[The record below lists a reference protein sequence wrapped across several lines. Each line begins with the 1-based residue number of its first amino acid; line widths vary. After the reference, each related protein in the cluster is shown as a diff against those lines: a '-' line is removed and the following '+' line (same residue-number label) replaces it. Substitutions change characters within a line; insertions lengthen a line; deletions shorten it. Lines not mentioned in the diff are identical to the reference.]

1 MKFDSILHS
10 FVLRKIPQLFFAV
23 IDFRFTFY
31 RYSRFIYSVFCTS
44 LLFPLSNS
52 ARGRSYLR
60 RVYLFF
66 CGISL
71 PRQKI
76 RWWLD
81 RPPEIGSHLP
91 ITAVITKPRRYFADS
106 WKRAVPVQPAA
117 RCITRR
123 AMQKPASA
131 RKASRDNHR
140 HVTAARP
147 APFLRAL
154 RGPNP
159 TEEAP

>member
-1 MKFDSILHS
+1 MIAREASGDRIGSL
-10 FVLRKIPQLFFAV
+10 
-23 IDFRFTFY
+23 DY
-31 RYSRFIYSVFCTS
+31 RGNYKAA
-44 LLFPLSNS
+44 P
-52 ARGRSYLR
+52 A
-60 RVYLFF
+60 F
-66 CGISL
+66 CGL
-71 PRQKI
+71 VEAA
-76 RWWLD
+76 L
-81 RPPEIGSHLP
+81 
-91 ITAVITKPRRYFADS
+91 
-106 WKRAVPVQPAA
+106 VQPAA

-131 RKASRDNHR
+131 RKPSRDNHR

>member
-1 MKFDSILHS
+1 MVSK
-10 FVLRKIPQLFFAV
+10 
-23 IDFRFTFY
+23 
-31 RYSRFIYSVFCTS
+31 
-44 LLFPLSNS
+44 
-52 ARGRSYLR
+52 
-60 RVYLFF
+60 
-66 CGISL
+66 
-71 PRQKI
+71 
-76 RWWLD
+76 
-81 RPPEIGSHLP
+81 RPESGSDLP
-91 ITAVITKPRRYFADS
+91 ITAIITKPRWHFADS
-106 WKRAVPVQPAA
+106 WKAALVQPAA

-123 AMQKPASA
+123 TMQKPASA